1 MTRRFRLHLAGLGRL
16 RIYRAV
22 ITLVFAATLR
32 GCAVGP
38 DFVTPPPP
46 EVARFTP
53 ERTASPGN
61 HQRFVEGRDIPW
73 DWWRAFG
80 SKPLTTLVQQAI
92 DHNPT
97 LDAAEAAIRVA
108 RYNAEAQMGASLP
121 QLSGNSFSTMG
132 IASNESAGATAQP
145 FYTLFTKQLV
155 VSFTPDIWGGNFRGV
170 ESLEAQTEIQHYQLE
185 AAYLTLTSNVVTAA
199 IQEASL
205 RAQIVAI
212 KNIIGVEKDLLALSR
227 RQLTYGAVSGVDVAS
242 QETALL
248 QVEEI
253 LPPLEK
259 ALALQRDLLTALA
272 GRYSSYEIGET
283 FELRRL
289 SLPREVPLSLPSQL
303 VARRPD
309 IKAAAATVHS
319 ADALVGVAVAA
330 RLPNITLSAS
340 GGTSALQFSQLFT
353 PGTGFYSLAASVTQ
367 PIFDGMTLFN
377 KQKAAEAGLEQA
389 EAQYRGTVIN
399 AFQNVSDALRA
410 LQSDAHAVKVAA
422 KAEQTAKHSLDLVRR
437 QARFGEVD
445 QLAVL
450 NAEQAYLQTSIVR
463 VIAEATRLSDTA
475 ALFMAL
481 GGGW

>member
-1 MTRRFRLHLAGLGRL
+1 MTRRVRL
-16 RIYRAV
+16 RPTRRERLRVCSAV
-22 ITLVFAATLR
+22 IALVSAATLR

-61 HQRFVEGRDIPW
+61 HQRFVEGREVPW
-73 DWWRAFG
+73 NWWRAFG
-80 SKPLTTLVQQAI
+80 SKPLTKLIQQAV

-97 LDAAEAAIRVA
+97 LEAAEAAIRVA
-108 RYNAEAQMGASLP
+108 HFTAEAQKGAWLP
-121 QLSGNSFSTMG
+121 QLSGSSYSTMG
-132 IASNESAGATAQP
+132 VASNEAAGATAQP
-145 FYTLFTKQLV
+145 LYTLFTKQLV
-155 VSFTPDIWGGNFRGV
+155 VSFTPAIWGGNFRGV
-170 ESLEAQTEIQHYQLE
+170 ESLEAQTEIQRDQLE

-199 IQEASL
+199 IEEASL
-205 RAQIVAI
+205 RAQIAAI
-212 KNIIGVEKDLLALSR
+212 KNIIGIEKDLLALSK
-227 RQLTYGAVSGVDVAS
+227 RQLAYGAVSGVDVAA

-248 QVEEI
+248 QAEEI

-259 ALALQRDLLTALA
+259 TLARQRDLLTALA
-272 GRYSSYEIGET
+272 GRYSSDEIGET
-283 FELRRL
+283 FELGRL
-289 SLPREVPLSLPSQL
+289 SLPLEVPLSLPSQL

-309 IKAAAATVHS
+309 IKAAAANVHS
-319 ADALVGVAVAA
+319 ADALVGVAIAA
-330 RLPNITLSAS
+330 RLPNITLLA
-340 GGTSALQFSQLFT
+340 GGGSSALQFSQLFT
-353 PGTGFYSLAASVTQ
+353 PGTGFYFLAANAAQ
-367 PIFDGMTLFN
+367 PIFDGMTLLN
-377 KQKAAEAGLEQA
+377 KEQAAEAGLALA
-389 EAQYRGTVIN
+389 EAQYRAAVIN

-422 KAEQTAKHSLDLVRR
+422 KAEQTAKRSLDLVRR